1 MNLWTYQRG
10 VVLDLSR
17 PDKPTDHAFIE
28 AFNGRFLAECL
39 NQHWLLTL
47 ADEVE
52 TLKAWRRY
60 YNKERPRRVIRNK
73 VAILL
78 TELGGVTSRSS

>member
-1 MNLWTYQRG
+1 MDLWTYQRG

-52 TLKAWRRY
+52 TLEPWRRY

-73 VAILL
+73 VPILL
-78 TELGGVTSRSS
+78 TELGGVTSPSY